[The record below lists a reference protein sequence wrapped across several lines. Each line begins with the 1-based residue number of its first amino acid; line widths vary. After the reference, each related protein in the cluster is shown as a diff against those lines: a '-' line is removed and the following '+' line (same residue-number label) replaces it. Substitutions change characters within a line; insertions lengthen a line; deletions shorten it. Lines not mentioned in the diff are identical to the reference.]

1 MISLIAMKSDY
12 IIKADQVYANL
23 EKFEEVFEAEAIVI
37 DRVKCLLARNEEI
50 DDFCSEG
57 ICVNVYRKGNCYEL
71 FFLDYQMSLLVC
83 EKQIIDFSV
92 VKN

>member
-23 EKFEEVFEAEAIVI
+23 EEFEEAFEAEAIVI
-37 DRVKCLLARNEEI
+37 DHVRCLLARNEEI
-50 DDFCSEG
+50 ADFCSEG
-57 ICVNVYRKGNCYEL
+57 ICVNVCQNGNRYEL
-71 FFLDYQMSLLVC
+71 FFLDYQMSLLVY